1 MPPKVKNPLKSKGL
15 DREGDNYNFLV
26 SGEQGIDV
34 FHREAE
40 KRNICIAIAEKV
52 PSDASE
58 EKFMEVVTNLMK
70 KPNAKA
76 IVLFTRAED
85 AR

>member
-1 MPPKVKNPLKSKGL
+1 M
-15 DREGDNYNFLV
+15 FT
-26 SGEQGIDV
+26 GEQGIDV
-34 FHREAE
+34 FAREAT

-58 EKFMEVVTNLMK
+58 EKFMEVVMNLMK
-70 KPNAKA
+70 KPNARA